1 MRQRVQSGSCAVAW
15 ALQMSVRGLVYVEV
29 ARSVPQPLL
38 NVTVDP
44 SNISDHVSDHMYGS
58 GMETYEQ
65 QMYGGLWSNML
76 FDDSIEDAAV
86 GPLQG
91 STGSWFS
98 AGGTCAVAG
107 GGDAMNGNQS
117 LQLGSGCVAVN
128 RGLVVHGSPRT
139 SMHFVGGKEYEGYL
153 FARVKTVATASATTL
168 QVSLLCAPVG
178 EPIDPSNNSS
188 WSALATTELSMAP
201 STDRSI
207 VDTNP
212 WVMHNFT
219 LTPSTDCLQG
229 GTGKALGQGLISIA
243 LVSSSSATDAA
254 TGVATGDGVVG
265 VDKIMVEPGTWGRYE
280 GMHVRRDLAEA
291 FLGQKP
297 TMMRLGGS
305 MTNTDGFR
313 FKYAKQQHN
322 VYDNWSSTRD
332 LLRVQ
337 VHGWTFV
344 VSSTYRLTLDTSH

>member
-1 MRQRVQSGSCAVAW
+1 MRQRVPSGSCAVAW
-15 ALQMSVRGLVYVEV
+15 ALQMSVRGLVYVDL

-76 FDDSIEDAAV
+76 FDDSVEDAAL
-86 GPLQG
+86 GPLG

-98 AGGTCAVAG
+98 AGGSCAVAG

-117 LQLGSGCVAVN
+117 LQVGSGCVAVN

-139 SMHFVGGKEYEGYL
+139 SMHFVGGKDYEGYL
-153 FARVKTVATASATTL
+153 FARVKTGTNASATL
-168 QVSLLCAPVG
+168 RVSLLCAPVS
-178 EPIDPSNNSS
+178 EPINPSNNSS
-188 WSALATTELSMAP
+188 WSVLAATELSVAA
-201 STDRSI
+201 STDNAI
-207 VDTNP
+207 AGTNA
-212 WVMHNFT
+212 WAMHNFT

-229 GTGKALGQGLISIA
+229 GAGKALGQGLISIA
-243 LVSSSSATDAA
+243 LVSSSSAADAA
-254 TGVATGDGVVG
+254 IDAATGDGVVG

-313 FKYAKQQHN
+313 FK
-322 VYDNWSSTRD
+322 
-332 LLRVQ
+332 
-337 VHGWTFV
+337 
-344 VSSTYRLTLDTSH
+344 